1 MACSNERGLRHK
13 VTAGPIYT
21 SLHIDPIGKVMTE
34 SKLVYYVKIDVQG
47 RTKIVQNYLG
57 W

>member
-34 SKLVYYVKIDVQG
+34 SKLVHYVRIDVQG